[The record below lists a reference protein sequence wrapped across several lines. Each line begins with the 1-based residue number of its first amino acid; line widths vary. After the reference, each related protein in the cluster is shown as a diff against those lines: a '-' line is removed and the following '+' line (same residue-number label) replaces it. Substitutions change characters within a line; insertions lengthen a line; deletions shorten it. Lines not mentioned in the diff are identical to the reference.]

1 MSLMA
6 RARGND
12 LTEEKTMAAA
22 TTSSAGEGLN
32 AMLDKGTTFEGKLVF
47 EGTVHINGVF
57 IGEIRSK
64 DTLII
69 GTGANVQG
77 DIDVGHLIINGEV
90 SGQVRARESLVM
102 HAPARVKGSVTAP
115 LLQIDRGVVFEGTT
129 KMENLDTAAKQPA
142 QATAVAKA

>member
-6 RARGND
+6 RGRGNGI
-12 LTEEKTMAAA
+12 TEEKTTMATA
-22 TTSSAGEGLN
+22 TVGEGLN
-32 AMLDKGTTFEGKLVF
+32 AILDKGTTFEGKLVF

-57 IGEIRSK
+57 TGEVRSK

-69 GTGANVQG
+69 GAGAKVEG

-102 HAPARVKGSVTAP
+102 HAPARVKGTVTTP

-129 KMENLDTAAKQPA
+129 KMENLEAAAPAPKQVAAKA
-142 QATAVAKA
+142 

>member
-6 RARGND
+6 RGRGQAPA
-12 LTEEKTMAAA
+12 EENIMATNTAA
-22 TTSSAGEGLN
+22 EGLN
-32 AMLDKGTTFEGKLVF
+32 AILDKGTTFEGKLVF

-57 IGEIRSK
+57 SGEIRSK

-69 GTGANVQG
+69 GAGASVKG

-90 SGQVRARESLVM
+90 TGDIRARDSLVM
-102 HAPARVKGSVTAP
+102 HAPARVKGNVITP

-129 KMENLDTAAKQPA
+129 KMEALDAVKQAAPQPP
-142 QATAVAKA
+142 TPTAKA

>member
-6 RARGND
+6 RNRGQSA
-12 LTEEKTMAAA
+12 TEDKGMV
-22 TTSSAGEGLN
+22 SNLGAGEGLN
-32 AMLDKGTTFEGKLVF
+32 AILDKGTTFEGKLVF

-57 IGEIRSK
+57 VGEIRSK
-64 DTLII
+64 DTLVI
-69 GTGANVQG
+69 GAGASVQG

-102 HAPARVKGSVTAP
+102 HAPARVKASLTTP

-129 KMENLDTAAKQPA
+129 KMESLDAAKPTPSATPA
-142 QATAVAKA
+142 AKA